1 MLSSNNNTFSC
12 IYYCISCPNNR
23 NTSPYVTFFFSL
35 FFFLSFLDVRMQLFF
50 NSPESAGR
58 LICFTV
64 HTTGTVRRQKHKKE
78 SEAADLIG
86 NYYFCDAVWLSGTS
100 IAVSSDLPHLDPGD
114 LLLFAGS
121 Y

>member
-1 MLSSNNNTFSC
+1 MREILLIMLFSF
-12 IYYCISCPNNR
+12 P
-23 NTSPYVTFFFSL
+23 L
-35 FFFLSFLDVRMQLFF
+35 FFFLSFLDVSIQLCF

-64 HTTGTVRRQKHKKE
+64 HTTRTVRREKKE
-78 SEAADLIG
+78 SEAADFTG
-86 NYYFCDAVWLSGTS
+86 NYYFCDAEWISGTS
-100 IAVSSDLPHLDPGD
+100 IAVSPDVPHLDPGE

>member
-1 MLSSNNNTFSC
+1 MLFSF
-12 IYYCISCPNNR
+12 P
-23 NTSPYVTFFFSL
+23 L
-35 FFFLSFLDVRMQLFF
+35 FFFLSFLDVSIQLCF

-58 LICFTV
+58 LICFIV
-64 HTTGTVRRQKHKKE
+64 HITGTVRREKKE
-78 SEAADLIG
+78 SEAADFIA

-100 IAVSSDLPHLDPGD
+100 IAISPDVPHLDPGE